1 MANPLHGQGSTSLGL
16 LAARVPLGVY
26 FVIAGFNKLAG
37 DSSLKSFV
45 DGNIGSVPNWFP
57 EALGQAYLYSLP
69 FAEIIVGLA
78 LVLGLFGR
86 FAGLL
91 ASLML
96 ASFIIAIT
104 GIKHEKLP
112 FQPNAIFLGT
122 ALLVMLAGP
131 GGISVDQMIWGKGKA
146 KKSSSK
152 SDD

>member
-26 FVIAGFNKLAG
+26 FVIAGFNKLSG

-45 DGNIGSVPNWFP
+45 SANIGSVPDWFP
-57 EALGQAYLYSLP
+57 ESMGQAYLYSLP
-69 FAEIIVGLA
+69 FAEIVVGLA
-78 LVLGLFGR
+78 LVLGLFSR
-86 FAGLL
+86 LAGLL
-91 ASLML
+91 ATLML
-96 ASFIIAIT
+96 VSFIIAVT
-104 GIKHEKLP
+104 GIKHDSLP
-112 FQPNAIFLGT
+112 FHPNGIFVGT